1 MRSKRVNLNSFII
14 HEILI
19 DDTWCVLQVSKFIK
33 FGWKVCCWIIR
44 FGIDRKLISKKGYFS
59 QLMKISTQRQ
69 ISVTLNSIL
78 WNYQETWAKIVM
90 DHFWTS
96 FERFLLVTALKHVFK
111 VWSIGCF
118 GVKPTLI
125 LMLLKKKG
133 ITCLGIHN
141 RIQTNYL
148 AGKKRIKFLLLFL
161 WCRKHDSFQRER
173 LEREI
178 CWRRPGCGR
187 CWSQILVCFYLM
199 TQSQLVWSFESQG
212 VSKILRACRN
222 FGKVNG

>member
-1 MRSKRVNLNSFII
+1 MRSKRVNMNFFIFN
-14 HEILI
+14 EISI

-118 GVKPTLI
+118 RVKPSLI
-125 LMLLKKKG
+125 FMFLKKTSQELRMLSSVAINCQVAK
-133 ITCLGIHN
+133 IVIN
-141 RIQTNYL
+141 
-148 AGKKRIKFLLLFL
+148 
-161 WCRKHDSFQRER
+161 
-173 LEREI
+173 
-178 CWRRPGCGR
+178 PG
-187 CWSQILVCFYLM
+187 
-199 TQSQLVWSFESQG
+199 SQLSV
-212 VSKILRACRN
+212 L
-222 FGKVNG
+222 